1 MTKSQLHVKQICL
14 PSLTT
19 TKTPLCRHHNGIF
32 PAEGGGGGVLHY
44 ICLIGMCRHKGVW
57 TLPILVSIWVRYSR
71 EFRSTER
78 VCRLNGQIE
87 REIE

>member
-1 MTKSQLHVKQICL
+1 MPPKPNFKRYKQQQKQHYADIL
-14 PSLTT
+14 MGFSHG
-19 TKTPLCRHHNGIF
+19 R
-32 PAEGGGGGVLHY
+32 GVLHY
-44 ICLIGMCRHKGVW
+44 ICLIGMCRYKGVW

>member
-1 MTKSQLHVKQICL
+1 MPPKPNFKRYKQQQ
-14 PSLTT
+14 
-19 TKTPLCRHHNGIF
+19 KHHYADIIMGF
-32 PAEGGGGGVLHY
+32 YQGGGGGGGVLHY
-44 ICLIGMCRHKGVW
+44 ICLIGMCRYKGVW

-71 EFRSTER
+71 EFKSRER

>member
-1 MTKSQLHVKQICL
+1 MPPKPNFKRYKQQQ
-14 PSLTT
+14 
-19 TKTPLCRHHNGIF
+19 KHHYADIIMGF
-32 PAEGGGGGVLHY
+32 YQGRGGGGVLHY
-44 ICLIGMCRHKGVW
+44 ICLIGMCRYKGVW

-71 EFRSTER
+71 EFKSSER